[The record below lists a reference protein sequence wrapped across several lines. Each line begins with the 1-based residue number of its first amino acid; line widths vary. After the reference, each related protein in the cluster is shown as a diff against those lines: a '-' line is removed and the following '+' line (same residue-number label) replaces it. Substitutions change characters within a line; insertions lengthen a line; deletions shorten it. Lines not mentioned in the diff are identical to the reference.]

1 VKRKKIVSRT
11 EFNFKVLCSIQ
22 NINPSSIE
30 IMLTKHILF
39 VCSAN
44 KDRSR
49 TAEDYFSQHYPDICF
64 DSAGTN
70 AKICRQLGTTYI
82 TENQLAVADQVLVM
96 ENKHRQALLQTFGTT
111 YAHKISVLHI
121 RDIYPYGAKA
131 LIDVLRERVSF

>member
-1 VKRKKIVSRT
+1 M
-11 EFNFKVLCSIQ
+11 
-22 NINPSSIE
+22 
-30 IMLTKHILF
+30 MLTKHILF

-49 TAEDYFSQHYPDICF
+49 TAEDYFSQHYPDFCF

-82 TENQLAVADQVLVM
+82 TETQLAVADQVLVM

-111 YAHKISVLHI
+111 YAHKIYVLHI

-131 LIDVLRERVSF
+131 LIEVLRERVVL